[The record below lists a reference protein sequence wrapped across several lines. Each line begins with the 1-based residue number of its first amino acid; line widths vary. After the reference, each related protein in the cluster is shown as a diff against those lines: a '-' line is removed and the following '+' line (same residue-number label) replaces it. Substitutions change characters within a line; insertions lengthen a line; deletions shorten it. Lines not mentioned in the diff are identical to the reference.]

1 MMDDTSCRSVQQA
14 LAVSVVIPVRNEAGN
29 VERLSREIREALA
42 ASREFEII
50 FVDDASSDATVE
62 RIRSIRDTSVPQI
75 RLLRHDVGCG
85 QSVAVLN
92 GVRAAHSDWI
102 VTLDGDG
109 QNDPADIPALLR
121 ALEDSGGKLRLV
133 MGHRQKRNDTM
144 VRRVS
149 SRIANG
155 VRRRLLRDG
164 SPDTG
169 CGIKLFHRQTFLELP
184 AFNHMHRF
192 LPALFLRAGAP
203 ITSVAVHHRPRLSG
217 NSKYGIRNR
226 LWVGIVDLFGVRWL
240 IRRAPR
246 AAHIS
251 EE

>member
-1 MMDDTSCRSVQQA
+1 MSTMDETSRPSIHQVPD
-14 LAVSVVIPVRNEAGN
+14 LSVVIPVRDEADN
-29 VERLSREIREALA
+29 VGRLALEIRSALGPNR
-42 ASREFEII
+42 SFEIV

-62 RIRSIRDTSVPQI
+62 RICMIRDTAVPQI

-92 GVRAAHSDWI
+92 GVRAARSEWI

-121 ALEDSGGKLRLV
+121 ALDESGGELRLI
-133 MGHRQKRNDTM
+133 MGHRVRRNDTV
-144 VRRVS
+144 VRR
-149 SRIANG
+149 
-155 VRRRLLRDG
+155 RDG

-169 CGIKLFHRQTFLELP
+169 CGIKLFHRQTFLDLP

-192 LPALFLRAGAP
+192 LPALFLRAGVP
-203 ITSVAVHHRPRLSG
+203 IASVAVHHRPRLSG
-217 NSKYGIRNR
+217 RSKYGIRNR
-226 LWVGIVDLFGVRWL
+226 LWVGIIDLFGVRWL
-240 IRRAPR
+240 IRRAPL
-246 AAHIS
+246 AAHVS